1 MMRMKRLFILLS
13 VCFFLSCGKHPD
25 NNDPVTPTP
34 TPGKNEGVRLM
45 ERLWTE
51 TTPLQVTQTR
61 LDIFDAIQALADQCT
76 NTSFKNLIASDAN
89 KYALTVKYDDM
100 FSCYDVAFDRVLD
113 ALKAGHPQKGT
124 AVIWLLYNMGYVIQT
139 PTANFGIDIYHY
151 RAAELE
157 PYLDFVG
164 STHKH
169 QDHRS
174 DPLQKAMYKAGKPV
188 MTNYYSP
195 VSNYQ
200 YMSTAT
206 KDYEVAGCKIHTFIT
221 KHNNSA
227 DSNVP
232 ITVFQVDCG
241 EDAGGLVLM
250 HSGDSNFTASEYDVT
265 KKINVYI
272 PRYAVNEL
280 QENQVL
286 GPVFTPDYVLLSHI
300 LELSHK
306 DISESRWSFELA
318 LDRAS
323 KLNCDKTYV
332 PFWGEKLIWEN
343 GQLK

>member
-1 MMRMKRLFILLS
+1 MKRLFILLS
-13 VCFFLSCGKHPD
+13 VGLFLSCGEHPGGGGD
-25 NNDPVTPTP
+25 TPSPTP
-34 TPGKNEGVRLM
+34 SGKNEGVRLM

-51 TTPLQVTQTR
+51 TSPLQVTQTR
-61 LDIFDAIQALADQCT
+61 LDIFDAIQSLADQCT
-76 NTSFKNLIASDAN
+76 NTAFKNLLSADAN

-100 FSCYDVAFDRVLD
+100 FSCYDVAFDRVLE
-113 ALKAGHPQKGT
+113 ALKAGRPSQGT

-139 PTANFGIDIYHY
+139 PSANFGIDIYHY
-151 RAAELE
+151 RAAELA

-174 DPLQKAMYKAGKPV
+174 NPLQDAMYKAGKPV
-188 MTNYYSP
+188 LSNYYKSD
-195 VSNYQ
+195 SYQ
-200 YMSTAT
+200 YTASAT
-206 KDYEVAGCKIHTFIT
+206 KDYEIAGCKIHTFIT

-232 ITVFQVDCG
+232 ITVFQIDCG
-241 EDAGGLVLM
+241 TDAGGLVLM

-272 PRYAVNEL
+272 PRYAVNDL

-306 DISESRWSFELA
+306 DVSESRWSFELA
-318 LDRAS
+318 LDRAT

-332 PFWGEKLIWEN
+332 PFWGEKLLWEN